1 MNLAYNISIM
11 IYLSVVAWL
20 KLGWKSLIWLKAA
33 LVAGIQLKQI
43 KLNPASFTRRRLAG
57 KPDN

>member
-33 LVAGIQLKQI
+33 LEAGIQLKQI
-43 KLNPASFTRRRLAG
+43 KLNPASLTRRRQ
-57 KPDN
+57 N